1 VLAAAA
7 MLAAAACAEWHG
19 QAVGHYLGTVE
30 SQGPKAVDTWIEMAP
45 GGELTGSY
53 LLHEPTRDVKG
64 RLEWL
69 GDDGCGAGLFRWTD
83 LYGTG
88 IARLQFRLAQRCFE
102 GEWGLDRLKEGLY
115 WRSCAQ
121 AAVTS

>member
-1 VLAAAA
+1 
-7 MLAAAACAEWHG
+7 MLAALLVAASCADWHG
-19 QAVGHYLGTVE
+19 AAAGHYLGMVE
-30 SQGPKAVDTWIEMAP
+30 SGGPKAIDTWIEAAP
-45 GGELTGSY
+45 GGGLAGLY
-53 LLHEPTRDVKG
+53 VLHEPGRDVEG

-88 IARLQFRLAQRCFE
+88 IARLQFRPAQHCFD
-102 GEWGLDRLKEGLY
+102 GEWGLNRLQAGLY

>member
-1 VLAAAA
+1 
-7 MLAAAACAEWHG
+7 MLAAVLLVAACADWHG
-19 QAVGHYLGTVE
+19 AVAGHYLGTVE
-30 SQGPKAVDTWIEMAP
+30 SAGPKAVDTWIEPAP
-45 GGELTGSY
+45 DGGLAGSY
-53 LLHEPTRDVKG
+53 VLHEPERDVQG

-69 GDDGCGAGLFRWTD
+69 GDDGCDAGLFRWTD

-88 IARLQFRLAQRCFE
+88 IARLRFHPAQRCFE
-102 GEWGLDRLKEGLY
+102 GEWGLDRLSAGLY